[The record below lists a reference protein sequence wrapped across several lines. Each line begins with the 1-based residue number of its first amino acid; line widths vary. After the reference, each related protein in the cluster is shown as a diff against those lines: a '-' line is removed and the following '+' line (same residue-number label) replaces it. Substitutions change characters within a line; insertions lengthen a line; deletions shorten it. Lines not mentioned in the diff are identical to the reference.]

1 MDEFNFN
8 FKREKKKKRNSNYQ
22 LPNHEDKSQLNVLS
36 FKVDLAFSLIFY
48 IVIYTSKSIT
58 TIFYLFI
65 NQDSYNI
72 GRGEI

>member
-1 MDEFNFN
+1 MSLILI
-8 FKREKKKKRNSNYQ
+8 FKREKKKRNSNYQ